1 MLLNTDK
8 ISIAAIQQDDG
19 KAERYEVLSLP
30 QPQGKINLAMLSLY
44 TAYVDLALGTSNLND
59 TFLTRH
65 ALRFPPRQRW
75 VGTKRAKIVIIYK
88 ITQLLL
94 YKM

>member
-1 MLLNTDK
+1 M
-8 ISIAAIQQDDG
+8 
-19 KAERYEVLSLP
+19 YEVLSLP
-30 QPQGKINLAMLSLY
+30 KPQGKINLAMLSLY

-75 VGTKRAKIVIIYK
+75 VGTKRAKLVIIYK
-88 ITQLLL
+88 KTQLKFP
-94 YKM
+94 YCIKCNKTSRVGMCN